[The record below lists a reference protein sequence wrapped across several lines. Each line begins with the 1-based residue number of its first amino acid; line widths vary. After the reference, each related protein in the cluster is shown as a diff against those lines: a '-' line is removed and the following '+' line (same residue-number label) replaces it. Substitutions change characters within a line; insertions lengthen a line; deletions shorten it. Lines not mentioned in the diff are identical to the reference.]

1 MRLVALFSLLFF
13 IVTCAQIS
21 PISGGKKDVFAPE
34 IIAEKSF
41 PKNGEL
47 SFKGSEISL
56 RFNEFIKLN
65 KASENIIITP
75 QLSQK
80 PTFTVKNKTFSLIFN
95 EKLKN
100 NTTYVVNFNGAI
112 QDITE
117 RNDSIFQY
125 VFSTGDYIDS
135 LSISGQVKDS
145 YTNRPIKNCFIAIY
159 PHQDSIQFDSI
170 PYQLKPTY
178 IGQTDKQGGYK
189 IEYLKN
195 GSYSVFAFT
204 DENKNMLFDLD
215 NEKIGFLSEQVI
227 QLDSNVSGVDF
238 RIFDVD
244 ANKVFLTKSEYTYPG
259 KFEVVLNKEPESF
272 TLRSNVELIKANTNS
287 KDSLIYWLAQKPVA
301 NTEFYYTI
309 NGEEEDTLVP
319 YLKNQP
325 KEEEWKELIVKTNI
339 IKGSKLLPDDN
350 LTISIEEPILN
361 VNDSMFHFLDK
372 DSNEVTVDYHFDNV
386 NTLLFYTHHTAQFL
400 QIDSAAIES
409 VFGNMNQLNTN
420 YTFENL
426 MGDDYFGQLFV
437 KFDSLN
443 GDYLFEL
450 LNSKGE
456 VEKTYNAIPNEI
468 QITFN
473 KLKPGKYQLRI
484 IEDTNQDEK
493 WTKGSI
499 QTQQQS
505 EKVFYYTDE
514 IKIRSKWDLE
524 IEVEVE

>member
-1 MRLVALFSLLFF
+1 MRLVTLFILLFF

-21 PISGGKKDVFAPE
+21 PISGGDRDLFAPE

-41 PKNGEL
+41 PQNGEL
-47 SFKGSEISL
+47 NFKGSEISL
-56 RFNEFIKLN
+56 KFNEFIKLN

-75 QLSQK
+75 QLSEK
-80 PTFTVKNKTFSLIFN
+80 PTFSVKNKTFSLIFH

-100 NTTYVVNFNGAI
+100 NTTYVINFNGAI

-135 LSISGQVKDS
+135 LSISGRVKDS
-145 YTNRPIKNCFIAIY
+145 YTNQPIKNCFIAIY

-170 PYQLKPTY
+170 PYVLKPTY
-178 IGQTDKQGGYK
+178 IGQTDKKGEYK

-195 GSYSVFAFT
+195 DAYSIFAFT
-204 DENKNMLFDLD
+204 DKNKNMKFDLD
-215 NEKIGFLSEQVI
+215 NEKIGFLSEQII
-227 QLDSNVSGVDF
+227 QLDSNVAGIDF

-244 ANKVFLTKSEYTYPG
+244 ADKVFLTKSEYTYPG

-272 TLRSNVELIKANTNS
+272 TLRSNVELIKQNTER
-287 KDSLIYWLAQKPVA
+287 KDSLIYWLAQKPAA

-325 KEEEWKELIVKTNI
+325 KEEEWKELIIKTNI
-339 IKGSKLLPDDN
+339 TKGTKLLPDDN
-350 LTISIEEPILN
+350 LTISIDEPILN

-386 NTLLFYTHHTAQFL
+386 NTLLFYTHNTAQFL

-437 KFDSLN
+437 KFDSLK

-450 LNSKGE
+450 LDKKGVVVKEYRAVKNESK
-456 VEKTYNAIPNEI
+456 
-468 QITFN
+468 ITFN
-473 KLKPGKYQLRI
+473 KLKPSKYQLRI
-484 IEDTNQDEK
+484 IEDVNKDKK

-499 QTQQQS
+499 QTKQQS
-505 EKVFYYTDE
+505 ERVIYYTDE

-524 IEVEVE
+524 IETEVE